1 MQKIKINLEKEKMK
15 VIQGYENLEDGSW
28 WERDVA
34 GDRAHSGSG
43 SWKRWPKKPDRRH
56 KKKDPDRRT
65 INNEGKV
72 LRR

>member
-1 MQKIKINLEKEKMK
+1 MK

-43 SWKRWPKKPDRRH
+43 SWKRWPKK
-56 KKKDPDRRT
+56 KDPDRRT